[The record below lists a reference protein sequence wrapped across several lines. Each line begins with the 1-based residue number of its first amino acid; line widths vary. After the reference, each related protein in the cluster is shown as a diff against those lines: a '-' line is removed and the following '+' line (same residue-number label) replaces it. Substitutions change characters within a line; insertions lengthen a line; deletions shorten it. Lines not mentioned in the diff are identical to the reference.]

1 MLRSDWWYFANDSR
15 LRFAALQSEAGRAL
29 LLRSGRAPDDIS
41 SLVLV
46 EKDRFLLL
54 WSYFYCGI
62 AKLSLDQNQGS
73 KLYKTLKC
81 TSSCMNPKIAFKIVT
96 TTCYE
101 ILDWKTCVCVCVFA
115 GHTLSLRGFYG
126 QLSISNPCFL
136 QLRALPSFFPC
147 KFPDIVNH
155 AISLDWSDSIF
166 SSILKIFLVAIV
178 LSYVWNLA
186 EFGANVQIL
195 MSSVQKWKTLCK
207 MEFMILR
214 AIESKFKVFYGMIFV
229 QMTCKIHCKQESPLA
244 ITD

>member
-1 MLRSDWWYFANDSR
+1 MAKL
-15 LRFAALQSEAGRAL
+15 
-29 LLRSGRAPDDIS
+29 
-41 SLVLV
+41 
-46 EKDRFLLL
+46 FLLL

-81 TSSCMNPKIAFKIVT
+81 TSSCMNPKILAFKTVT
-96 TTCYE
+96 TTRYE

-115 GHTLSLRGFYG
+115 GHTLSLREFYG

-136 QLRALPSFFPC
+136 QLPALPSFFPC

-178 LSYVWNLA
+178 LSFVWNLA
-186 EFGANVQIL
+186 EFGANVQNL
-195 MSSVQKWKTLCK
+195 MSSVQKWKMLCK
-207 MEFMILR
+207 MDIMN
-214 AIESKFKVFYGMIFV
+214 IESYW
-229 QMTCKIHCKQESPLA
+229 E
-244 ITD
+244 